1 MGVDRVVCVNVCS
14 TDNTESDA
22 KNYLTSYLA
31 KTTMMWTCEGVDRSW
46 WTQQNAG
53 ECLTVLLLILQ
64 SALETR
70 TLRHYFVSTVNL
82 LEGIPDT
89 LAHRAKSARD
99 ILSLL
104 NVISCLCNID
114 AFIAKFSVKY
124 ESTIKVSRGV
134 TYSTVLSSP
143 VLSYTVPVMS
153 RPVHLVQYCS
163 KIWCQPGRGR
173 VRVI

>member
-1 MGVDRVVCVNVCS
+1 MSCAS
-14 TDNTESDA
+14 MSADNTESGA

-53 ECLTVLLLILQ
+53 ECLTVLLVTLQ

-82 LEGIPDT
+82 LEGIPDAM
-89 LAHRAKSARD
+89 AHRAVTTIESILADPAAVVQQLRSHFEKTEIFLNAMPDEAKSARD

-114 AFIAKFSVKY
+114 ACSQ
-124 ESTIKVSRGV
+124 
-134 TYSTVLSSP
+134 VL
-143 VLSYTVPVMS
+143 
-153 RPVHLVQYCS
+153 R
-163 KIWCQPGRGR
+163 
-173 VRVI
+173 